1 MTIQNPDI
9 PGRFL
14 SRVGDFR
21 QILDALQRL
30 PGSMFALKDMDSRY
44 IYMSSALRHVIQV
57 DSLND
62 VIGLTD
68 FDLFPRMI
76 AESFRQNDQLVFQ
89 HGQPLINE
97 VHLTCFFNRA
107 PGWSF
112 SSKFPIHD
120 VSGRVIGLVIINE
133 LYENVVGQQS
143 ELVKLLPA
151 IDYVSKHFERR
162 ITAEE
167 LATACG
173 ISASHFMRIFKQDL
187 KMTAQGFVE
196 QVRMHHATEL
206 LKKGTLSITQIA
218 LDCGFY
224 DHSAFVKR
232 FKKFTG
238 TTPLRYRRTHQ
249 AALSGERL
257 IVLPAPAY

>member
-1 MTIQNPDI
+1 MTIQNPQFPD
-9 PGRFL
+9 GFL
-14 SRVGDFR
+14 SRVGDIR

-30 PGSMFALKDMDSRY
+30 PGAMFALKDLDSRY
-44 IYMSSALRHVIQV
+44 VYMNMALRHVIRV
-57 DSLND
+57 NSLD
-62 VIGLTD
+62 EVIGHTD

-76 AESFRQNDQLVFQ
+76 AESFRQNDRLVFQ
-89 HGQPLINE
+89 HGQPLLNE

-120 VSGRVIGLVIINE
+120 GSGQIIGLIIINE
-133 LYENVVGQQS
+133 LYENVVGDQA
-143 ELVKLLPA
+143 ELVQLLPA
-151 IDYVSKHFERR
+151 IDYVSKHYRRR
-162 ITAEE
+162 ITTEE

-173 ISASHFMRIFKQDL
+173 ISASHFMRSFKQSL

-206 LKKGTLSITQIA
+206 LKKCTLSITQVA

-238 TTPLRYRRTHQ
+238 KTPLKYRRQHQ
-249 AALSGERL
+249 ATFVSERP
-257 IVLPAPAY
+257 IILPTPAD